1 VNAMEETRREEIK
14 KKLEPKHTPTS
25 VPKAEAPNLE
35 APKPR
40 AEIGTSAKI
49 TEGRL
54 PVLQP
59 PQLKPPML
67 KPKIPRIAIQELK
80 EGKEA
85 EVPSLKASFQ
95 KKLTGE
101 FKPKIPKASVI
112 EVSRSGELQIPIKEL
127 PKKEIKAFLR
137 PLRTSVIGKPEVKA
151 PVLKLPEARIET
163 SQMVPKPIK
172 LSDSETC
179 TQKRSKPE
187 TYYKSFEEL
196 YENLDPI
203 RKQMLRELMKEVLLK
218 EEIKVVEGQTMATV
232 RETSKSFGEG
242 DTLLPPLFEE
252 LSSVAESARR
262 PVCIVLSKGEGDSFA
277 MSVAT
282 VCREIYR
289 IVKGGKPAPRWISK
303 GLKDEIE
310 RELRAESMVFIID
323 DSKCEFLPELGKI
336 RSCRELVEK
345 IDVEKVFDRLREF
358 FSQDFGFV
366 IFHVNERWASQF
378 ANLLKERVGKF
389 VNIVEIRAPNLSS
402 QAKEILARACWGFV
416 KGEGETFDEMFGHC
430 EKKFSEELE
439 KARKD
444 VELTHYVEWDK
455 SASPEHESMKV
466 VVVDFLAR
474 ELGAKDR
481 REIVEMLER
490 GKIKTEYELDGGRVD
505 IYVLSQQRFVEVETF
520 YGTGDPIDK
529 LDKETLHKYLPKCR
543 GAACRVDVV
552 LLTGIQ
558 ALLYTRR
565 LIKLAELYRKR
576 EGLEVNFYVPNLE
589 ERRLVPLKE
598 MLQLLKDV
606 LGPSKQVG
614 LTEDEVEKLWAEFSK
629 ALRERGMDPEKH
641 RELFGIMID
650 RSRPYEDNLR
660 WMLEEIE
667 VQFQHISK
675 ECKENKDA
683 PDKIQEKDCSP

>member
-1 VNAMEETRREEIK
+1 VVEVNAKEETRREEIK

-35 APKPR
+35 AQKPR

-67 KPKIPRIAIQELK
+67 RPKIPKITIQELK

-95 KKLTGE
+95 TKLRGE
-101 FKPKIPKASVI
+101 VKPKIPKVSVI
-112 EVSRSGELQIPIKEL
+112 EVSRSGELRIPIKKL
-127 PKKEIKAFLR
+127 PKKEIKAFLK

-163 SQMVPKPIK
+163 SPMATKPIK
-172 LSDSETC
+172 LKKVLPKKEIKVVEGQTMATKPIKPSESETC

-203 RKQMLRELMKEVLLK
+203 RKQMLREIMKELLK

-232 RETSKSFGEG
+232 RETSKSFGEEI
-242 DTLLPPLFEE
+242 LLPPLFEE

-262 PVCIVLSKGEGDSFA
+262 PVCIVLSKREGDSFA
-277 MSVAT
+277 ISVAM

-310 RELRAESMVFIID
+310 RELRAESMVFIVD

-366 IFHVNERWASQF
+366 IFHVNERWAGQF
-378 ANLLKERVGKF
+378 ANLLKKRVGKF
-389 VNIVEIRAPNLSS
+389 VNIVEIRAPHLSS

-439 KARKD
+439 KAKKD

-474 ELGAKDR
+474 ELGVKDR
-481 REIVEMLER
+481 RETVEMLER

-505 IYVLSQQRFVEVETF
+505 IYVPSQQRFVEVETF
-520 YGTGDPIDK
+520 YGTGDPIHK
-529 LDKETLHKYLPKCR
+529 LDKETLHKYLLKYR
-543 GAACRVDVV
+543 GTACRVDVV

-558 ALLYTRR
+558 ALLYARR

-598 MLQLLKDV
+598 MLQLLRGSV
-606 LGPSKQVG
+606 GSSKQVW
-614 LTEDEVEKLWAEFSK
+614 LTEDEVEMLCKKILFLDEFLGTVSESMAYGGK
-629 ALRERGMDPEKH
+629 NRARLAGY
-641 RELFGIMID
+641 GI
-650 RSRPYEDNLR
+650 SYL
-660 WMLEEIE
+660 L
-667 VQFQHISK
+667 
-675 ECKENKDA
+675 
-683 PDKIQEKDCSP
+683 

>member
-1 VNAMEETRREEIK
+1 MEETRREEIK

-35 APKPR
+35 AQKPR

-67 KPKIPRIAIQELK
+67 RPKIPKIAIQELK

-85 EVPSLKASFQ
+85 EVPSLKVSFQ
-95 KKLTGE
+95 TKLTGE

-127 PKKEIKAFLR
+127 PKKEIKAFLK
-137 PLRTSVIGKPEVKA
+137 PPSTSVIGKPGVGA
-151 PVLKLPEARIET
+151 SVPKLPEARIET
-163 SQMVPKPIK
+163 PPMVPKPIK
-172 LSDSETC
+172 LSES
-179 TQKRSKPE
+179 
-187 TYYKSFEEL
+187 
-196 YENLDPI
+196 
-203 RKQMLRELMKEVLLK
+203 LK
-218 EEIKVVEGQTMATV
+218 KEIKVVEGQTMGTV
-232 RETSKSFGEG
+232 QETSKSFGEE
-242 DTLLPPLFEE
+242 TPLPPLFEE
-252 LSSVAESARR
+252 LSSVAESDSG
-262 PVCIVLSKGEGDSFA
+262 PVCIVLSKREGDSFA
-277 MSVAT
+277 MSVAM

-289 IVKGGKPAPRWISK
+289 IAKGGKPAPRWISK

-310 RELRAESMVFIID
+310 RELRAENMVFIVD
-323 DSKCEFLPELGKI
+323 DSKCELLPELGKI

-345 IDVEKVFDRLREF
+345 ADMEKVSDRLNEF
-358 FSQDFGFV
+358 FSQGFGFV
-366 IFHVNERWASQF
+366 IFHVNDRWADQF
-378 ANLLKERVGKF
+378 VNLLKGRVGKF
-389 VNIVEIRAPNLSS
+389 VEIRAPNLSS

-416 KGEGETFDEMFGHC
+416 KGEGGTFDEMFGYC

-439 KARKD
+439 KAKKD
-444 VELTHYVEWDK
+444 VELTHYIEWDK
-455 SASPEHESMKV
+455 SADPEHESMKA

-505 IYVLSQQRFVEVETF
+505 IYVPSQQRFVEVETF

-529 LDKETLHKYLPKCR
+529 LDKETLRKYLSKCR

-558 ALLYTRR
+558 ALLYARR
-565 LIKLAELYRKR
+565 LIKLAELYREK

-598 MLQLLKDV
+598 LFQLLRGAVD
-606 LGPSKQVG
+606 PSKRVQ
-614 LTEDEVEKLWAEFSK
+614 LTEDEVDKLWAEFSK

-641 RELFGIMID
+641 RELFSMID
-650 RSRPYEDNLR
+650 WSKSYEDNLR
-660 WMLEEIE
+660 WMLTEIE
-667 VQFQHISK
+667 VLKKATKLH
-675 ECKENKDA
+675 EH
-683 PDKIQEKDCSP
+683 

>member
-1 VNAMEETRREEIK
+1 MNAMEETRREEIK

-35 APKPR
+35 AQKPR

-67 KPKIPRIAIQELK
+67 KPKIPKIAIQELK

-85 EVPSLKASFQ
+85 EVPSLKVSFQ

-101 FKPKIPKASVI
+101 VKPKIPKASVI

-163 SQMVPKPIK
+163 SPMATKPIK
-172 LSDSETC
+172 L
-179 TQKRSKPE
+179 KK
-187 TYYKSFEEL
+187 
-196 YENLDPI
+196 
-203 RKQMLRELMKEVLLK
+203 VLPK
-218 EEIKVVEGQTMATV
+218 KEIKAVEGQTMATV
-232 RETSKSFGEG
+232 RETSKSFGEEIP
-242 DTLLPPLFEE
+242 LPPLFEE

-262 PVCIVLSKGEGDSFA
+262 PVCIVLSKRGGDSFA
-277 MSVAT
+277 MSVAM
-282 VCREIYR
+282 VCREIHR
-289 IVKGGKPAPRWISK
+289 IAKGGKPAPRWISK

-310 RELRAESMVFIID
+310 RELRAESMVFIVD

-345 IDVEKVFDRLREF
+345 VDVEKVFDRLREF

-366 IFHVNERWASQF
+366 IFHVNERWAGQF

-389 VNIVEIRAPNLSS
+389 VNIVEIRAPHLSS

-505 IYVLSQQRFVEVETF
+505 IYVPSQQRFVEVETF

-529 LDKETLHKYLPKCR
+529 LDKETLHKYLLKYR
-543 GAACRVDVV
+543 GTACRVDVV

-558 ALLYTRR
+558 ALLYARR

-606 LGPSKQVG
+606 LGPSKQVW

-629 ALRERGMDPEKH
+629 ALREHGMDPEKH

-667 VQFQHISK
+667 VQFQ
-675 ECKENKDA
+675 
-683 PDKIQEKDCSP
+683 QEKGKNIKCFLDCGKKG

>member
-1 VNAMEETRREEIK
+1 MEETRREEIK

-25 VPKAEAPNLE
+25 VPKAET
-35 APKPR
+35 
-40 AEIGTSAKI
+40 GTSARI

-67 KPKIPRIAIQELK
+67 RPKTPKIATQELK

-101 FKPKIPKASVI
+101 FKPKIPKVSVI

-127 PKKEIKAFLR
+127 PKKEIKAFLK
-137 PLRTSVIGKPEVKA
+137 PPSTSVIGKPGVGA
-151 PVLKLPEARIET
+151 SVPKLPEARIET
-163 SQMVPKPIK
+163 PPMVPKPIK
-172 LSDSETC
+172 LSESETC
-179 TQKRSKPE
+179 TQKQSKPE
-187 TYYKSFEEL
+187 TYYKSFEEM
-196 YENLDPI
+196 P
-203 RKQMLRELMKEVLLK
+203 K
-218 EEIKVVEGQTMATV
+218 EEIKVVEGQTMGTV
-232 RETSKSFGEG
+232 QETSKSFGEE
-242 DTLLPPLFEE
+242 TPLPPLFEE
-252 LSSVAESARR
+252 LSSVAESDGG
-262 PVCIVLSKGEGDSFA
+262 PVYIVLSKREGDSFA
-277 MSVAT
+277 MSVAML
-282 VCREIYR
+282 CREIYR
-289 IVKGGKPAPRWISK
+289 IAKGGKPAPRWISK

-310 RELRAESMVFIID
+310 RELRAENMVFIVD
-323 DSKCEFLPELGKI
+323 DSKCELLPELGKI

-345 IDVEKVFDRLREF
+345 VDVEMVSDRLNES
-358 FSQDFGFV
+358 FSQNFGFV
-366 IFHVNERWASQF
+366 IFHVNEMWAGQF
-378 ANLLKERVGKF
+378 ADLLKERVGKL
-389 VNIVEIRAPNLSS
+389 VEIRAPNLSS

-416 KGEGETFDEMFGHC
+416 KGEGGTFDEVFGHC
-430 EKKFSEELE
+430 ERKFSEELE
-439 KARKD
+439 KAKKD

-455 SASPEHESMKV
+455 SAGSEHESMKA

-505 IYVLSQQRFVEVETF
+505 IYVPSQQRFVEVETF

-529 LDKETLHKYLPKCR
+529 LDNGTYGTLRKYLSKCR

-558 ALLYTRR
+558 ALLYARR
-565 LIKLAELYRKR
+565 LIKLAELYREK

-589 ERRLVPLKE
+589 ERRLVPLE
-598 MLQLLKDV
+598 ELFQLLRGAV
-606 LGPSKQVG
+606 GPSKRVL
-614 LTEDEVEKLWAEFSK
+614 LTEDEVDKLWAEFSK

-641 RELFGIMID
+641 RELFSMID
-650 RSRPYEDNLR
+650 RSKSYEDNLC
-660 WMLEEIE
+660 WMLTEIE
-667 VQFQHISK
+667 VLKKATKLH
-675 ECKENKDA
+675 EH
-683 PDKIQEKDCSP
+683 

>member
-35 APKPR
+35 AQKPR

-49 TEGRL
+49 TEGHL

-67 KPKIPRIAIQELK
+67 RPKIPKIAIQELK
-80 EGKEA
+80 EGKET
-85 EVPSLKASFQ
+85 EVQPLKAGFQ
-95 KKLTGE
+95 TKLTGE
-101 FKPKIPKASVI
+101 LKSKIPKASVI
-112 EVSRSGELQIPIKEL
+112 EVSSSGELQIPINEL
-127 PKKEIKAFLR
+127 PKEEIKAFLK
-137 PLRTSVIGKPEVKA
+137 PLRTSVIGKPEVGA
-151 PVLKLPEARIET
+151 SVLKLPEARIET
-163 SQMVPKPIK
+163 SPMVPKPIK
-172 LSDSETC
+172 LSESETC
-179 TQKRSKPE
+179 TQKQSKPE

-203 RKQMLRELMKEVLLK
+203 RKQTFRELMKEVLPK

-232 RETSKSFGEG
+232 QETSKSFGEG
-242 DTLLPPLFEE
+242 ILLPPLFEE
-252 LSSVAESARR
+252 LSPVAESASSVAESASR

-277 MSVAT
+277 MSVAI

-289 IVKGGKPAPRWISK
+289 IVKGRKPAPRWISK

-366 IFHVNERWASQF
+366 IFHVNERWAGQF

-389 VNIVEIRAPNLSS
+389 VNIVEIRAPHLSS

-505 IYVLSQQRFVEVETF
+505 IYVPSQQRFVEVESF

-529 LDKETLHKYLPKCR
+529 LDKETLRKYLLKYR
-543 GAACRVDVV
+543 GTACRVDVV
-552 LLTGIQ
+552 LLTGVQ
-558 ALLYTRR
+558 ALLYARR

-589 ERRLVPLKE
+589 ERRLVPLEE
-598 MLQLLKDV
+598 MLQLLRDV
-606 LGPSKQVG
+606 LGPSKQVW

-641 RELFGIMID
+641 RELFRIMID
-650 RSRPYEDNLR
+650 RSRPYEDNLC

-667 VQFQHISK
+667 VLKSH
-675 ECKENKDA
+675 
-683 PDKIQEKDCSP
+683 